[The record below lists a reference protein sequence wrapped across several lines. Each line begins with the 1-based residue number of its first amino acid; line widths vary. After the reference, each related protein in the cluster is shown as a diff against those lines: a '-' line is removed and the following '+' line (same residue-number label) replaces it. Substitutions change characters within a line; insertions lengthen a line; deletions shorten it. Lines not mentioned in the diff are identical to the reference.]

1 MSQPD
6 SAPITTETLLALKQ
20 VRERIACLTAYDASF
35 AQVLE
40 AAGVEVVLVGDS
52 LGMVLQGHDS
62 TRPVTL
68 EHMLYHAA
76 CVARGC
82 RRALRVVD
90 MPWHSYDT
98 PEQALASARRLVAE
112 AGAHLVKLEGGAAV
126 LEQVRRLTAAGIGVC
141 AHLGLL
147 PQSVESP
154 DGYRVQGRDP
164 DGAASIRADALA
176 LQEAGA
182 ALLVLECVPATLGK
196 DVSRA
201 LRIPVIGIGAGV
213 DCDGQVLVLHDLLGV
228 SSGRRPRFVKDFLA
242 GRGSVVEAVRAYV
255 REVKDGAFPG
265 PEHSY

>member
-1 MSQPD
+1 MSQPNPASVTPD
-6 SAPITTETLLALKQ
+6 TLLAMKRAGEKI
-20 VRERIACLTAYDASF
+20 VSLTAYDASF
-35 AQVLE
+35 ARLLE

-68 EHMLYHAA
+68 EHMIYHAA
-76 CVARGC
+76 CVARGSGQ
-82 RRALRVVD
+82 ALRVVD

-98 PEQALASARRLVAE
+98 PEQALASARRLVTE
-112 AGAHLVKLEGGAAV
+112 GGAQLVKLEGGSVV
-126 LEQVRRLTAAGIGVC
+126 LDQVRRIVAAGIGVC
-141 AHLGLL
+141 GHLGLL

-164 DGAASIRADALA
+164 EGAARIRADALA

-182 ALLVLECVPATLGK
+182 AMLVLECVPAALGAE
-196 DVSRA
+196 VSRA

-228 SSGRRPRFVKDFLA
+228 SPGHRPRFVKDFLA
-242 GRGSVVEAVRAYV
+242 GQGSVAAAVRAYV
-255 REVKDGAFPG
+255 QAVKDGRFPG
-265 PEHSY
+265 PEHGY